1 MPQRRS
7 PPAPQDQQLAQ
18 AVKDK
23 EGLEAEVLT
32 ARQLTARGT
41 NYEPKF
47 IEIHHHNTLS
57 DDESS
62 DDDDDLD
69 DSRGL
74 DGQ

>member
-1 MPQRRS
+1 M
-7 PPAPQDQQLAQ
+7 
-18 AVKDK
+18 
-23 EGLEAEVLT
+23 LT

-57 DDESS
+57 DDEST

-69 DSRGL
+69 DSRGP
-74 DGQ
+74 D